1 MDITRNSDLFS
12 GRSFL
17 IVADYSR
24 QDFVSF
30 FEGLPPSISLYFID
44 PLNAES
50 VTPAPRFPP
59 NSHCIYWKDFAHAQ
73 QLLQQ
78 LQISKVFV
86 FFLEAYNHLALR
98 AAAKVLG
105 IPVVHLEHGYRSTQP
120 LKRPA
125 PAPPRFQLPVSDY
138 SDRLRTQLFFFRT
151 LLMLPGPLRRQ
162 LWRFYRLRR
171 KSKEAVY
178 QPGLLELLTPDAF
191 ISFSPAIFEVH
202 RQRLQLDSVPVQFTG
217 FPQFDAYL
225 RLCPATR
232 LQHNLLFIDQ
242 NLAEQGLLG
251 WTPAHRQR
259 LLDALLAHC
268 RQAGVQLLVKPHPY
282 SSPDFWQGVARLDA
296 RQEGVQL
303 LDEAGLQNALAEN
316 YLVLGFYST
325 LLLPLA
331 ALPHTVVF
339 CIEDHPQPEEH
350 SPSAFL
356 LEAGVAEGIGSINEM
371 GEKLARSAAYQQQQ
385 APHKAAFAK
394 EWLYQTDGHSQ
405 KRYLAALLACS

>member
-1 MDITRNSDLFS
+1 LEKDEIVNFPDN
-12 GRSFL
+12 FL

-44 PLNAES
+44 PLNAQS

-59 NSHCIYWKDFAHAQ
+59 NSHRIYWKDFAHAQ

-98 AAAKVLG
+98 AAAKTLG
-105 IPVVHLEHGYRSTQP
+105 IPVVHLEHGYRSTQT
-120 LKRPA
+120 LIRPT
-125 PAPPRFQLPVSDY
+125 PAPPRLRLPA
-138 SDRLRTQLFFFRT
+138 SDRWDRFRTQLFFFRT
-151 LLMLPGPLRRQ
+151 LLMLPGALRRQ

-202 RQRLQLDSVPVQFTG
+202 RQRLQLSSVPVQFTG

-225 RLCPATR
+225 RLRPAPP

-259 LLDALLAHC
+259 LLEGMLAHC
-268 RQAGVQLLVKPHPY
+268 RQTGVQLLVKPHPY
-282 SSPDFWQGVARLDA
+282 SSPDFWQALA
-296 RQEGVQL
+296 RQEGVPL

-356 LEAGVAEGIGSINEM
+356 LAAGVAERIGSIGEM
-371 GEKLARSAAYQQQQ
+371 GEKLARAAAWQLQQ

-394 EWLYQTDGHSQ
+394 EWLYQTDGESQ

>member
-1 MDITRNSDLFS
+1 MHQGVPNIN
-12 GRSFL
+12 FL

-44 PLNAES
+44 PLNADS
-50 VTPAPRFPP
+50 VTPAPRFPA

-98 AAAKVLG
+98 AAAKALG
-105 IPVVHLEHGYRSTQP
+105 IPVVHLEHGYRSTQT

-125 PAPPRFQLPVSDY
+125 PAPPRFRLPA
-138 SDRLRTQLFFFRT
+138 SDRRDRFRTQLFFFRT

-162 LWRFYRLRR
+162 LWRFYWLRR

-202 RQRLQLDSVPVQFTG
+202 RQRLQLGSVPVRFTG

-225 RLCPATR
+225 RLRPAPE

-259 LLDALLAHC
+259 LLEGMLAHC

-282 SSPDFWQGVARLDA
+282 SSPDFWHAIA

-316 YLVLGFYST
+316 YIVLGFYST

-356 LEAGVAEGIGSINEM
+356 LEAGVAEGIGSLGEM
-371 GEKLARSAAYQQQQ
+371 GEKLTRAATWQLQQV
-385 APHKAAFAK
+385 PHKAAFAK
-394 EWLYQTDGHSQ
+394 EWLGQTDGNAQ